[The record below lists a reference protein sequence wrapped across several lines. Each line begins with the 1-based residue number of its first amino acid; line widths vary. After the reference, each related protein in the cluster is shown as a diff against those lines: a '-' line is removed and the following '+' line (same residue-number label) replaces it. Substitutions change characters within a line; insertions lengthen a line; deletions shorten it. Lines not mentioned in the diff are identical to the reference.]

1 MKTAIDFY
9 SGIGGWTLGMKL
21 SGIEHLNS
29 FEWWDEANDTHNIN
43 FNTTNKEID
52 IRKLDIKRD
61 LKFKKK
67 IDFIVGSPPCTQFS
81 LSNRGGS
88 GDIKDGLVDIYKFLE
103 VIDFLKPKYWAMEN
117 VPRVT
122 SILENE
128 LNHGTLKKFKKLVK
142 IITVVD
148 SSEYGLPQSRKRM
161 IAGDF
166 PISLFESYKTKISPK
181 TLGDV
186 LNSLNKKTVIDPNYG
201 YKIDIN
207 TITECENEPDLTPSE
222 LRINRDSKEN
232 HPIYNKMSF
241 PDRIDRPSRT
251 ITATCT
257 RISRESIII
266 KSNSGYRR
274 LNVRERGVIQG
285 FPVTYQFYGKSITSK
300 FKMIGN
306 AIPPILTYYL
316 FQSMLEIPLSKL
328 KTPLNSFYTHKK
340 PQKKSIE
347 NNFISVNEKKYSK
360 LRKFQFVIPGLR
372 FGSGVRFELSNSIS
386 NGIIN
391 WSIKFVYGNSKNIYI
406 IPLNNLTIKKTS
418 NIFTQKQLKILEIH
432 LKEFRENFNK
442 INSEHLQNLWSDS
455 KTEFEVF
462 KIIDFIGKCII
473 DSSKVIEIPVEKALI
488 ILNEII
494 ENPNKKIL
502 NHVNLMII
510 GLYFLSKINKEI
522 ME

>member
-21 SGIEHLNS
+21 SGIEHLHS
-29 FEWWDEANDTHNIN
+29 FEWWDEANETHNIN
-43 FNTTNKEID
+43 FNTTTKEID
-52 IRKLDIKRD
+52 IRKLNVKTD

-88 GDIKDGLVDIYKFLE
+88 GDIKDGLVDIHKFLE
-103 VIDFLKPKYWAMEN
+103 VIDYLKPKYWVMEN
-117 VPRVT
+117 VPRVAG
-122 SILENE
+122 ILENE
-128 LNHGTLKKFKKLVK
+128 LNDGVLKKYRKLVK
-142 IITVVD
+142 VITVVD

-166 PISLFESYKTKISPK
+166 PLSLFESYKSKISTK

-201 YKIDIN
+201 YKIDRN
-207 TITECENEPDLTPSE
+207 TITDCENEPDLTVSE

-266 KSNSGYRR
+266 ESNSGYRR
-274 LNVRERGVIQG
+274 LNVRERAVLQG
-285 FPVTYQFYGKSITSK
+285 FPITYQFYGKSISSK

-316 FQSMLEIPLSKL
+316 FQSMLGTPLSKL
-328 KTPLNSFYTHKK
+328 KTPLNSAYNHKK
-340 PQKKSIE
+340 PQKNSVQ
-347 NNFISVNEKKYSK
+347 NNLISVSQKKYSK
-360 LRKFQFVIPGLR
+360 SRKFQFVIPGLR
-372 FGSGVRFELSNSIS
+372 FGSGVRFELSNDFKNEVPS
-386 NGIIN
+386 
-391 WSIKFVYGNSKNIYI
+391 WKFKFIYGSSKNIKERKLDKDFI
-406 IPLNNLTIKKTS
+406 DKLLPLISSKTS
-418 NIFTQKQLKILEIH
+418 KRIESFMKDIQKEYILSSEI
-432 LKEFRENFNK
+432 
-442 INSEHLQNLWSDS
+442 LQKNWTNP
-455 KTEFEVF
+455 KTEIKVF
-462 KIIDFIGKCII
+462 NFLDKIGQFLQSIEKEIKLGDKQIMDFVNANF
-473 DSSKVIEIPVEKALI
+473 DNS
-488 ILNEII
+488 
-494 ENPNKKIL
+494 NKKIYIEGKKILLGTYCLSRL
-502 NHVNLMII
+502 NMLI
-510 GLYFLSKINKEI
+510 K
-522 ME
+522 